1 MQSRRLRDAA
11 AILPMGGVLLFTPP
25 FMRVFD
31 QPVTLLGV
39 PLLHVSL
46 FVLWFVGLVLTAFVA
61 RALTRDIEEEEPAE
75 AETWESASAPTGDG
89 AGSVPFESGRM
100 RG

>member
-1 MQSRRLRDAA
+1 
-11 AILPMGGVLLFTPP
+11 
-25 FMRVFD
+25 
-31 QPVTLLGV
+31 
-39 PLLHVSL
+39 
-46 FVLWFVGLVLTAFVA
+46 VLTAFVA